1 VDVTL
6 CAPQS
11 LIAPGLCR
19 GGHDIVQL
27 DRQIRSQLRRAFAET
42 PPVANYSPLVVMWRF
57 PHLEPMNRSWTFLSS
72 SRHSDGML
80 RTAAWDRFGEN
91 EPMRITDVLLDQN
104 ELVEAFEVF
113 GSFEVLGDQRG
124 GIYDGPLYGREL
136 YDENTGDVV
145 GLFGDFFSLAS
156 FARFSLKTTPKSPHG
171 RHTSFALLCAS
182 PRIPTCR

>member
-1 VDVTL
+1 MN
-6 CAPQS
+6 
-11 LIAPGLCR
+11 
-19 GGHDIVQL
+19 VQL

-145 GLFGDFFSLAS
+145 DAMEWIHEDTFRAFGNRLSESLINKLEWKLILSAT
-156 FARFSLKTTPKSPHG
+156 AVRKRG
-171 RHTSFALLCAS
+171 AC
-182 PRIPTCR
+182 